1 MERLALALGRAAAWL
16 FVAAACVTVWEVVSR
31 YLFGA
36 PTTWA
41 HATTTASC
49 AVGFALGGAYAFA
62 RNEHIR
68 ITVLIDRVPPGL
80 RTALEVLA
88 LSLGA
93 IYLAGLGHA
102 AWNQAEESVWR
113 FQNGTWMPE
122 LTPGPPNW
130 PLPAIVRAGLAVGT
144 LLFLVLV
151 VLRLASLVRR
161 R

>member
-1 MERLALALGRAAAWL
+1 MERLALGVGRAAAWL
-16 FVAAACVTVWEVVSR
+16 FVLAAAITIYEVGSR

-41 HATTTASC
+41 HVTTTALC

-68 ITVLIDRVPPGL
+68 ITLLLDRSPRPL
-80 RTALEVLA
+80 RLPLEALA
-88 LSLGA
+88 LVLGA
-93 IYLAGLGHA
+93 VYLAGLLHA
-102 AWNQAEESVWR
+102 AWAQAADAVWR
-113 FQNGTWMPE
+113 FDATGWAPE

-130 PLPAIVRAGLAVGT
+130 PLPALVRAGLAAGT
-144 LLFLVLV
+144 LLFLLLVL
-151 VLRLASLVRR
+151 LRLVALFRR